1 MLYSIG
7 CKLSDHQ
14 PEDYRTRDAIDRQK
28 AEVFNNF
35 KHFNKSVIVC
45 FFDLPS
51 TNTKIISQYRITYT
65 PHSDLNSV
73 PLYETERT

>member
-35 KHFNKSVIVC
+35 KHFNKSVFID
-45 FFDLPS
+45 F
-51 TNTKIISQYRITYT
+51 II
-65 PHSDLNSV
+65 LSV
-73 PLYETERT
+73 